1 MSFVT
6 ILMTWV
12 GLNAAIPAA
21 AQDPPRRPFE
31 LAASLGCA
39 APVGWAER
47 GSRVSD
53 TTFADVPFALDAGYR
68 ITRFLGVVAN
78 VRYGVAIP
86 TLCRSASDCESSLGN
101 DVALEI
107 AARLYVP
114 HIGPVAGLVDAGVG
128 YEWLTTRLVDA
139 SGTSARAY
147 RGPELFSIRIA
158 APFRLGARWTLGP
171 VVGASFG
178 TFTTYSLETNA
189 LSPSGDVPARAVH
202 AWLSVGIRM
211 GFSL

>member
-1 MSFVT
+1 MRLAT
-6 ILMTWV
+6 ILMTWA

-21 AQDPPRRPFE
+21 AQAPPPRPFE

-39 APVGWAER
+39 APVGSAER

-53 TTFADVPFALDAGYR
+53 TTFAAVPFAFEVGYR
-68 ITRFLGVVAN
+68 LTRLLGVVAYG
-78 VRYGVAIP
+78 RYGVGIP
-86 TLCRSASDCESSLGN
+86 TLCRSASDCESSLGS

-128 YEWLTTRLVDA
+128 YEWLATRLVDA

-147 RGPELFSIRIA
+147 RGPVLFSIRLA
-158 APFRLGARWTLGP
+158 APLRLGRSWTIGP
-171 VVGASFG
+171 VAGASLG
-178 TFTTYSLETNA
+178 TFTTYRLETNA

-202 AWLSVGIRM
+202 AWLSLSIRVG
-211 GFSL
+211 FAL